1 MPRRKIPLAN
11 GEYYHI
17 FNRGVNKI
25 PIFNNASDYKRVILA
40 TRYYSSAHTPMRL
53 SRFLKLSNEKRAN
66 YWLEIKN
73 LPKLISIISYCFMP
87 NHFHFLLKQKLDRGI
102 SKFIKYL
109 QASYALYFNTKY
121 ERIGPLLQGQF
132 KAVRI
137 EDDEQLLHVSRYIH
151 LNPYTSYILTDIK
164 ELEAYPWSSFPD
176 YLGKSETKICST
188 DEVLS
193 FFRDK
198 EKYKEFVF
206 NQADYQRKLEDIKHL
221 VLE

>member
-25 PIFNNASDYKRVILA
+25 PIFNNASDYKRVTLA

-53 SRFLKLSNEKRAN
+53 SRFLKLSNEERAS
-66 YWLEIKN
+66 YWLKIKN
-73 LPKLISIISYCFMP
+73 LPKLISIISYCIMP

-132 KAVRI
+132 KAGRI

-151 LNPYTSYILTDIK
+151 LNPYTSYLLKDIK
-164 ELEAYPWSSFPD
+164 ELEVYPWSSFLN
-176 YLGKSETKICST
+176 YLGKSEHKICST

-193 FFRDK
+193 FFKDK
-198 EKYKEFVF
+198 QKYKEFVF

>member
-11 GEYYHI
+11 GEFYHI

-25 PIFNNASDYKRVILA
+25 PIFNNATDYKRVILA

-53 SRFLKLSNEKRAN
+53 SRFLKLSNEERTS

-102 SKFIKYL
+102 SKFTKYL

-132 KAVRI
+132 KAMRI

-151 LNPYTSYILTDIK
+151 LNPYTSYLLKDIK
-164 ELEAYPWSSFPD
+164 ELEVYPWSSFPD
-176 YLGKSETKICST
+176 YLGKSEPKFCST

-193 FFRDK
+193 FFKDEK
-198 EKYKEFVF
+198 KYKEFVF